1 MVYNQMSDLVEVA
14 TPLIVRLAMIALNAD
29 MAEDAIKV
37 IGSLSSS
44 ANEKVIDTIFECGFL
59 TKAEELLI

>member
-14 TPLIVRLAMIALNAD
+14 TPLIVRLPMIALNAD

-37 IGSLSSS
+37 VGSLSSS
-44 ANEKVIDTIFECGFL
+44 ANEKVIDAIF
-59 TKAEELLI
+59 

>member
-29 MAEDAIKV
+29 MAEDAVKV